1 MNGGIMRKTI
11 LFLLSIIF
19 LTGCASLTL
28 KKSSYLAKPAGP
40 SFNPDNIKKVA
51 IFPFADYSYQQSF
64 VEPLRWGLNT
74 EIIEDLTDEFIK
86 KGIMVIPQEDVNGLL
101 ISEDI
106 MKPIESE
113 EVAGALQRIQDTI
126 QKELSAISPEYELKR
141 KEHSEEMRAEIEE
154 MTRDKNKEAV
164 LNRILETLSLKEPV
178 FQGATVSL
186 TNDKIKELGASLG
199 ADVIVRGRIIEAGN
213 LKKTANPAFSNQGVV
228 YSILNPMKIFFF
240 GQGDR
245 LASLG
250 YAQQEKYEDGILD
263 AYSFKA
269 SPTGSNLA
277 LVQIR
282 IYLQDVK
289 TGEIIWSGRAEST
302 YNPNIFKKYPKD
314 MFDKVV
320 KKITVS
326 LARDLFKKRKK

>member
-1 MNGGIMRKTI
+1 MRKTT

-19 LTGCASLTL
+19 LAGCSSLTL
-28 KKSSYLAKPAGP
+28 KKSSYVANPSGP
-40 SFNPDNIKKVA
+40 SFNPGNIRRVA

-74 EIIEDLTDEFIK
+74 EVIEDLTDEFIK
-86 KGIMVIPQEDVNGLL
+86 KGIMVVAQEDVNGLL

-106 MKPIESE
+106 MKPVETE
-113 EVAGALQRIQDTI
+113 EVASALERIQDNL
-126 QKELSAISPEYELKR
+126 QNELSAISPEYELKR
-141 KEHSEEMRAEIEE
+141 KGHSEEMYAEIKG
-154 MTRDKNKEAV
+154 MTNDKNKEAV
-164 LNRILETLSLKEPV
+164 LNRVLENLSLKEPV
-178 FQGATVSL
+178 LQGATVSL
-186 TNDKIKELGASLG
+186 SGNKIKELGAGLG

-228 YSILNPMKIFFF
+228 SSILNPLKIFFF
-240 GQGDR
+240 GQGDAY
-245 LASLG
+245 ASLG

-269 SPTGSNLA
+269 SPTGTNVA
-277 LVQIR
+277 LVEIR

-320 KKITVS
+320 RKTTVS